1 MRAADAHRP
10 GGLPGSLERRHALL
24 CCQWTGLAGL
34 PGDCRDRQD
43 ASANIADMQRDLD
56 KMRRRPFFFPLVLP
70 VLLFIAVVA
79 AAAWVFDARATT
91 VVFVVRHAETET
103 GADPD
108 PSLSVDG
115 RERAARLARML
126 SQAQPVRGVDA
137 IFASEFRRT
146 HQTVTPLSE
155 TLALPVN
162 LVPSA
167 TWNDLAKRITRE
179 HRGEYV
185 LVAGSANTVPQLVKA
200 LSDTDVSLRED
211 EYDAMFIIFVPQISK
226 TRVVRVRY

>member
-1 MRAADAHRP
+1 MH
-10 GGLPGSLERRHALL
+10 
-24 CCQWTGLAGL
+24 
-34 PGDCRDRQD
+34 
-43 ASANIADMQRDLD
+43 RDLD

-79 AAAWVFDARATT
+79 AGVWLFDARATT
-91 VVFVVRHAETET
+91 VIFVVRHGETET
-103 GADPD
+103 AADPD
-108 PSLSVDG
+108 PNLSVEG

-126 SQAQPVRGVDA
+126 SGAQPVRGVDA

-167 TWNDLAKRITRE
+167 TWDDLAKRITRE

-185 LVAGSANTVPQLVKA
+185 LVAGSATTVPQLLKGLA
-200 LSDTDVSLRED
+200 DVEVTLRED
-211 EYDAMFIIFVPQISK
+211 EYDAMFIVFAPQISK
-226 TRVVRVRY
+226 TKVVRVKY